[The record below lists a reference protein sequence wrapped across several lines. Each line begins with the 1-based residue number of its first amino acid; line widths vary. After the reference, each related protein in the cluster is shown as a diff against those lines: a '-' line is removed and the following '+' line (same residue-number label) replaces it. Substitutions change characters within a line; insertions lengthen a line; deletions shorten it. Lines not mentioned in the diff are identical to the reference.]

1 MRVWVCIAADG
12 GALMEPPQD
21 SPPTPG
27 RSELDELVPRV
38 YEELRAAARRY
49 LRQQSPG
56 FTLRPTDMVNEAIL
70 HMMQFGQGNWQ
81 STEHFRAIAT
91 HKIWQVLVDYLKR
104 KYARKRGGAKR
115 DVVRPAPSD
124 AASPFPEPSSSAAV
138 GPWHRVSIDSVAV
151 DWNDRTIDLLDIAE
165 AIEALEAESQRYAEI
180 VRLRW
185 FGGLKHQEIA
195 DHLGI
200 SLSTVEKDFR
210 YASAWITRRL
220 TEMGGGD

>member
-1 MRVWVCIAADG
+1 MN
-12 GALMEPPQD
+12 PQPSNPND
-21 SPPTPG
+21 AK
-27 RSELDELVPRV
+27 RAELDELVPRV

-49 LRQQSPG
+49 LRQQSPA

-70 HMMQFGQGNWQ
+70 HMMQFGQGGWQ

-115 DVVRPAPSD
+115 RVSD
-124 AASPFPEPSSSAAV
+124 SDEGQGPQKTSSAAADPAIAGAP
-138 GPWHRVSIDSVAV
+138 GPWQRVSIETVAV
-151 DWNDRTIDLLDIAE
+151 DWNDRAIDLLDIAE
-165 AIEALEAESQRYAEI
+165 ALEALEQESKRYAEI

-195 DHLGI
+195 DYLGV

-210 YASAWITRRL
+210 YASAWISRRL
-220 TEMGGGD
+220 TESSGGD